1 MNGYLNIDMDKL
13 NEYLIKNEYLNF
25 ENLVF
30 NNYGIYN
37 IDWNINYNN
46 IPKYICNYLWNDSL
60 KVINEINF
68 RFEVRYYFENN
79 APRIMKLKLL
89 NKVFNIVTQKI
100 KYLNKKINFYEELE
114 EELNIIFS
122 TLSDDGIRVIAYY
135 VLLNNYYIK
144 NIKV

>member
-1 MNGYLNIDMDKL
+1 MGD
-13 NEYLIKNEYLNF
+13 
-25 ENLVF
+25 
-30 NNYGIYN
+30 
-37 IDWNINYNN
+37 NN

-68 RFEVRYYFENN
+68 RFETRYYFENN

-100 KYLNKKINFYEELE
+100 KYLNKKINFYEEFE

-135 VLLNNYYIK
+135 VLLNEYYIK

>member
-1 MNGYLNIDMDKL
+1 MNRYLDIDMDKL

-37 IDWNINYNN
+37 IEWDIDYNN

-68 RFEVRYYFENN
+68 RFETRYYFENN

-89 NKVFNIVTQKI
+89 RIQGI
-100 KYLNKKINFYEELE
+100 K
-114 EELNIIFS
+114 
-122 TLSDDGIRVIAYY
+122 GV
-135 VLLNNYYIK
+135 
-144 NIKV
+144 

>member
-1 MNGYLNIDMDKL
+1 MIGYLDINMDKL
-13 NEYLIKNEYLNF
+13 NEYLVKNEYLNF

-37 IDWNINYNN
+37 TEWNIDYNN
-46 IPKYICNYLWNDSL
+46 IPKNIRKYLWNDSL
-60 KVINEINF
+60 RIVNEMSF
-68 RFEVRYYFENN
+68 RFETRYYFENN

-89 NKVFNIVTQKI
+89 NKVFSTVTLKL
-100 KYLNKKINFYEELE
+100 KYLNKKINFYEEFE

-135 VLLNNYYIK
+135 VLLNEYYIK
-144 NIKV
+144 NTRV